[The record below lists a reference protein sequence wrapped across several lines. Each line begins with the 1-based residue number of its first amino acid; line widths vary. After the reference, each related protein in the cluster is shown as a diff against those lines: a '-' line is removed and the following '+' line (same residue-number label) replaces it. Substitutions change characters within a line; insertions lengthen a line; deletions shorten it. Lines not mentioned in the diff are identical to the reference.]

1 MTISTG
7 LERLSGKFILLW
19 GWKRAG
25 AAFAAG
31 AVSALGFAPFN
42 LFPLLFATI
51 PVLVWL
57 MDATAADPS
66 QGMLSRISG
75 FFRTGWWFGF
85 GFFLAGLWWV
95 GNAFLVEAD
104 EFAWMLPIAI
114 MALPAA
120 LAMFTGLATAVAG
133 IFWRDGWGRLVLLS
147 VCLAGSDYLRGT
159 LFTGFPWNV
168 FGYAAMPVPV
178 LMQSAALI
186 GTYGVGLLALMV
198 FSLPAALATPL
209 QVRGRGWKLHVWLC
223 LLLGLAHPAYGAWV
237 LYANPQQAATAN
249 RVRIVQPAI
258 DQSMKWSPESE
269 ADVFKTLLD
278 LSTSTGKEG
287 ETLAGSRLLIWPESA
302 FPFVLTERRDAI
314 SALAAMIP
322 DGTKLVA
329 GALRVEKPAPGASRE
344 RVFNS
349 VFVIDANGE
358 IVGASDK
365 THLVPFGE
373 YLPFEPLM
381 ASLGI
386 EQLTHL
392 RGGFE
397 EGTMRQLLDGG
408 EAGKFLPLIC
418 YEAIFPGQAVPVGI
432 RPDWLLNLT
441 NDAWFG
447 FSPGP
452 FQHWQQAR
460 IRGVEEG
467 LPMVRAANDG
477 ISSITDAQGRIVA
490 KLGLGERGILDAAI
504 PELRIRTLYSRYG
517 NLILG
522 GMLLFLFIISLFG
535 RRQVTNRPH

>member
-1 MTISTG
+1 MRISAR
-7 LERLSGKFILLW
+7 LELLSGRFILLW

-31 AVSALGFAPFN
+31 AISALGLAPFN
-42 LFPLLFATI
+42 LFPVLFATLTI
-51 PVLVWL
+51 LVWL
-57 MDATAADPS
+57 MDATSTDPAHGGLARKS
-66 QGMLSRISG
+66 A

-104 EFAWMLPIAI
+104 QFAWMLPFAI
-114 MALPAA
+114 VALPAG
-120 LAMFTGLATAVAG
+120 LAVFTGIATAVAG
-133 IFWRDGWGRLVLLS
+133 IFWRDGWGRLVVLS
-147 VCLAGSDYLRGT
+147 VCLAGSDMVRGT
-159 LFTGFPWNV
+159 VLTGFPWNI
-168 FGYAAMPVPV
+168 FGYAAMPHPL
-178 LMQSAALI
+178 LMQTSALV
-186 GTYGVGLLALMV
+186 GSYGVGLLALMV
-198 FSLPAALATPL
+198 FTLPATFATPL
-209 QVRGRGWKLHVWLC
+209 PARGGGWKVHAWLC
-223 LLLGLAHPAYGAWV
+223 IAIAVAHPAYGAFV
-237 LYANPQQAATAN
+237 LHSYPREEATAN
-249 RVRIVQPAI
+249 RIRIVQPAI
-258 DQSMKWSPESE
+258 DQAMKWSPTSE
-269 ADVFKTLLD
+269 AEVFRTLLD
-278 LSTSTGKEG
+278 LSTRTGDRG
-287 ETLAGSRLLIWPESA
+287 ETLPGTGLLIWPESA

-314 SALAAMIP
+314 SALAAMLP
-322 DGTKLVA
+322 EGTKLVA
-329 GALRVEKPAPGASRE
+329 GALRIEKPAPGASRE

-358 IVGASDK
+358 ITGASDK

-397 EGTMRQLLDGG
+397 AGTMRQLLDGG
-408 EAGKFLPLIC
+408 EAGRFLPLIC
-418 YEAIFPGQAVPVGI
+418 YEAIFPGQAIPAGD

-490 KLGLGERGILDAAI
+490 RLGLGERGILDATL
-504 PELRIRTLYSRYG
+504 PDVRYRTLYSQYG
-517 NLILG
+517 NLIPVC
-522 GMLLFLFIISLFG
+522 MLLFFFVFSLFG
-535 RRQVTNRPH
+535 RSRRTDRPH